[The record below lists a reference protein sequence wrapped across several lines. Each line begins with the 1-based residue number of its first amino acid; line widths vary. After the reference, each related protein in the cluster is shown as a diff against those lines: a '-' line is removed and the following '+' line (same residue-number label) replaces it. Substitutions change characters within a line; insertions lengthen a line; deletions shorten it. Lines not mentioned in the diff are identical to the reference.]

1 MATCS
6 YGRLRN
12 SAAENTLGLT
22 LQMSR
27 TTHENEY
34 ERKLLQNVKVHGWQC
49 TSVSAEEGDEETPP
63 FSYTIGMFH
72 SFRCPEFI
80 TFGLPNET
88 AHAIFGII
96 ANAAREGRPYPLD
109 APCADLIKDLDC
121 VFVKVP
127 REAFNEYVLSALWF
141 YQGEEFPLY
150 QVVWPSKTGHFP
162 WHPDASEGFKAWQP
176 LLAPAQ

>member
-1 MATCS
+1 
-6 YGRLRN
+6 
-12 SAAENTLGLT
+12 
-22 LQMSR
+22 MSR